1 MTPKMGIFALK
12 KQTNK
17 QTSSLIDKI
26 ISYLKSTHGDLTH
39 VYIGKDSPH
48 LVS

>member
-1 MTPKMGIFALK
+1 MTLKMGIFALK
-12 KQTNK
+12 KK
-17 QTSSLIDKI
+17 KKTSSLIDKI